1 MANVDKCLA
10 PPVPRVS
17 RTNARLPVFS
27 MRGHSVK
34 LARQTSHSAVLD
46 MNYRHPTRQC
56 VQAPPTTPPK
66 VPPTTSAVTLMRL
79 RTSTLLVLLTLVAA
93 VQSRAHECEW
103 KLENAGVTAG
113 DREQVRTNCH
123 VRTLN
128 RALLTE
134 GSGNNSLS
142 ALAHS
147 THVTVL
153 TLHCARQVVFESEV
167 TAGMFSVF
175 PRLEELQILGCKVT
189 ELPPHALAGLQH
201 LRRFTLRAHH
211 QDWPGAALAIHSNA
225 MFDLSRL
232 EALDLAYN
240 ALWSFPPTMLCHL
253 PSLITLNL
261 THNRLHHLPDLGLG
275 ARQPPGKESHL
286 PPECSLPLEH
296 LDLSH
301 NQVTEMTERTFGS
314 AKDLQTLSLKHNRL
328 AHLSDWAFDGLRHLK
343 RLDLSHNR
351 LVAVPRSAL
360 TDLRQLRD
368 LNLANNSLSVL
379 PPAAFSSLGQLLTL
393 DLSHNQLRLEPSV
406 GLFTGLTHLVVLDVS
421 HNLLVHLNPDTLK
434 DLHSLQVLRVS
445 HNQLSHLSDAN
456 FASLAKLHTLDV
468 MHNQLTMLSSR
479 ALLGLVVLN
488 RLSLDHNQLE
498 SVHKDAFDNCTSL
511 HHLSLAHNELLI
523 VPEAVTQA
531 PHLRT
536 LDVSHNQISSLH
548 DNALQGLVH
557 LQELRLAHNVLSNV
571 SRASMVEISSL
582 RYLDLSHNA
591 LTDIEYGALEATP
604 KLMGLSLHHNYLGDI
619 SGLVFFLQNLNW
631 LNVSHN
637 SISWFDYA
645 LIPKNLDWIDMS
657 HNQISKLENYYEERK
672 TIGLKMLYAAH
683 NNISDISATVVPD
696 GIEELHLQHNA
707 ISVVAPNTFLDKTNI
722 SLIDLR
728 HNILT
733 ILLDAALRMS
743 PRHTPPPLL
752 MLSNNPLQCDCA
764 ADWLL
769 RAAGVGLRSYVG
781 GGSIL
786 PHLGDVGAV
795 QCRLPGLWHEAVVP
809 LITVQP
815 QQFLCTYQ
823 RHCFTLCHCCDFD
836 ACDCEQ
842 TCPTNC
848 TCYHD
853 HTWTH
858 NVVDCGG
865 GWSRMPSGVPMDVTE
880 AFMDGN
886 TMGPLTSHAL
896 IGRKNLRVLHLN
908 HSEITAIQNRT
919 FNGLK
924 NLQVLRLDH
933 NQLEALHGYEF
944 VDLRD
949 LRELY
954 LQNNY
959 LKHLSNISFS
969 PLRAIELLRLDNNFL
984 TTFPVWNLALNPFL
998 LEVSLYHNSWS
1009 CECSYLTNLK
1019 TWLEAN
1025 RIKATNASLIR
1036 CQHNITGNVGPPVLS
1051 DTPVRCDHYVAT
1063 TRINSLIIHDYVML
1077 LLITAAL
1084 LLLLLAA
1091 AIMVLV
1097 NHRRLRLWAVCHYDK
1112 RLCEK
1117 SSAYLED
1124 REKLFDAF
1132 VTHSAKD
1139 SAWVCGL
1146 MAPELEA
1153 SGYRLCVVHRDCV
1166 APTAPVSSQAIAESV
1181 SCSRRAVVVVSRGL
1195 VDAEWCRYDFKSA
1208 HVDALR
1214 GLRRKNILVVML
1226 EDVPRSELDP
1236 ELAAITRTAG
1246 TTLHPR
1252 DPRFW
1257 EKLRRAMPSVR
1268 SRLRSR
1274 FFSDFGAKGVSR
1286 PLVTAEHQNRVS
1298 WPLPET
1304 KASGN
1309 TPTKSLIIN
1318 PYWETSMG
1326 KNLSEGKWATIGG
1339 PDFKVPLWLHNMTN
1353 PPLLVHSNEAKETES
1368 SPGNSCSTLDHSYMS
1383 VSECWEVRAS
1393 LLPANTLSTL
1403 AEPNSLTSDSSSL
1416 DCKKGEQQ
1424 ENATRPS
1431 VLPISHRDASGYLSQ
1446 SWILH
1451 PTSPGKQLP
1460 PPGQTYFV

>member
-1 MANVDKCLA
+1 M
-10 PPVPRVS
+10 
-17 RTNARLPVFS
+17 
-27 MRGHSVK
+27 
-34 LARQTSHSAVLD
+34 
-46 MNYRHPTRQC
+46 
-56 VQAPPTTPPK
+56 
-66 VPPTTSAVTLMRL
+66 TSATPSAATLVC
-79 RTSTLLVLLTLVAA
+79 TNILLVLLVLVGG
-93 VQSRAHECEW
+93 VGGRPPECEW

-113 DREQVRTNCH
+113 DSEQVRTSCH
-123 VRTLN
+123 VRTLS
-128 RALLTE
+128 RALLTK

-189 ELPPHALAGLQH
+189 ELPPHALSGLQH

-211 QDWPGAALAIHSNA
+211 QDWPGASLAIHSNA
-225 MFDLSRL
+225 LIDLDRL
-232 EALDLAYN
+232 EALDLAHN
-240 ALWSFPPTMLCHL
+240 ALWSLSPTMLCYL

-275 ARQPPGKESHL
+275 ARQPLEEESHL
-286 PPECSLPLEH
+286 LQECSMPLQH

-301 NQVTEMTERTFGS
+301 NQVTEVPERAFDS
-314 AKDLQTLSLKHNRL
+314 IKDLRTLSLRHNRL
-328 AHLSDWAFDGLRHLK
+328 GHLSDWAFDGLNELT

-360 TDLRQLRD
+360 TSLGQLRE
-368 LNLANNSLSVL
+368 LCLANNSLGVL

-393 DLSHNQLRLEPSV
+393 DLSHNQLDLGPSNEEPFN
-406 GLFTGLTHLVVLDVS
+406 GLIRLVVLDVS
-421 HNLLVHLNPDTLK
+421 HNLLVHLGPDTFKNLY
-434 DLHSLQVLRVS
+434 SLQVLRLA
-445 HNQLSHLSDAN
+445 HNQLGHLSDAS
-456 FASLAKLHTLDV
+456 FSGLANLHTLELT
-468 MHNQLTMLSSR
+468 HNQLTTLTGR
-479 ALLGLVVLN
+479 ALQGLAVLTH
-488 RLSLDHNQLE
+488 LSLDHNQLE
-498 SVHKDAFDNCTSL
+498 AVHKAAFNNCTSL
-511 HHLSLAHNELLI
+511 HYLSLAHNELPVL
-523 VPEAVTQA
+523 PEAVERAQL
-531 PHLRT
+531 LRT
-536 LDVSHNQISSLH
+536 LDVSHNQISNLEEG
-548 DNALQGLVH
+548 ALQGLTH
-557 LQELRLAHNVLSNV
+557 LQELRLAHNVLTNV
-571 SRASMVEISSL
+571 TRGSL
-582 RYLDLSHNA
+582 AKVPSLTYLDLSHNSV
-591 LTDIEYGALEATP
+591 TDVEYGTLEATP
-604 KLMGLSLHHNYLGDI
+604 KLIGLNLHHNNLGDI
-619 SGLVFFLQNLNW
+619 NGLVTYVQNLTW
-631 LNVSHN
+631 FNVSHN

-645 LIPKNLDWIDMS
+645 LIPKNLEWIDLS
-657 HNQISKLENYYEERK
+657 HNQLNKLENYYEIQK
-672 TIGLKMLYAAH
+672 TLGLRVLYAAH
-683 NNISDISATVVPD
+683 NNISNINAAVVPD
-696 GIEELHLQHNA
+696 GIEKLHLQHNA
-707 ISVVAPNTFLDKTNI
+707 ISYVASNTFLDKTSI

-728 HNILT
+728 HNSLT
-733 ILLDAALRMS
+733 ILEEAALKMS
-743 PRHTPPPLL
+743 LRHSPPPLL
-752 MLSNNPLQCDCA
+752 LLSHNPLQCDCT

-769 RAAGVGLRSYVG
+769 RAAGAGLGGSMG

-815 QQFLCTYQ
+815 QQFLCTYR

-998 LEVSLYHNSWS
+998 LEVSLYHNPWS
-1009 CECSYLTNLK
+1009 CECSYLTNLRA
-1019 TWLEAN
+1019 WLEAN

-1036 CQHNITGNVGPPVLS
+1036 CQHNITGNMGPPVLS

-1091 AIMVLV
+1091 AIMVV
-1097 NHRRLRLWAVCHYDK
+1097 AYRRRLKFWAVSRYGK
-1112 RLCEK
+1112 RFFEK
-1117 SSAYLED
+1117 SSAYVEE

-1153 SGYRLCVVHRDCV
+1153 SGYRLCVVHRDCT
-1166 APTAPVSSQAIAESV
+1166 APSAPVSSQAIAESIA
-1181 SCSRRAVVVVSRGL
+1181 CSRRVVLVISRGL

-1226 EDVPRSELDP
+1226 EDVPGSELDP

-1246 TTLHPR
+1246 TNLHPR

-1268 SRLRSR
+1268 SRLRSNLPGTL
-1274 FFSDFGAKGVSR
+1274 SGKAASR
-1286 PLVTAEHQNRVS
+1286 PLVTAEHQNGPP

-1304 KASGN
+1304 K
-1309 TPTKSLIIN
+1309 TPGHTSKKSLIVN
-1318 PYWETSMG
+1318 PYWETAVG
-1326 KNLSEGKWATIGG
+1326 NNLSEATWASRGG
-1339 PDFKVPLWLHNMTN
+1339 PALGAPPWMHSPTKPPSPAPIDEAREELSPHDSSDAPDHTYMT
-1353 PPLLVHSNEAKETES
+1353 
-1368 SPGNSCSTLDHSYMS
+1368 
-1383 VSECWEVRAS
+1383 VSECGEVGPPTV
-1393 LLPANTLSTL
+1393 PANTLPLL
-1403 AEPNSLTSDSSSL
+1403 AGPNSLADNSSSL
-1416 DCKKGEQQ
+1416 GGRGTGGGG
-1424 ENATRPS
+1424 ARPS
-1431 VLPISHRDASGYLSQ
+1431 APPMFRRDAPDYLTR
-1446 SWILH
+1446 SWIFH
-1451 PTSPGKQLP
+1451 QTPSEQP
-1460 PPGQTYFV
+1460 PSPGQTYFV